1 MTSLAVE
8 EDSVIPNSL
17 DSIPPLTTHVLTDE
31 AEKISALKL
40 IADSIAQQRQ
50 LASRAILFH
59 PVVIAAYIGLLAITT
74 QLLYKTR
81 GDLGVLFTTL
91 AGVTMACL
99 VGVRS
104 VTAGYITLAED
115 VNWKFVQSEDGND
128 DVIIGSRYG
137 EDIIGALVLRLE
149 RSCPSPSK
157 RKAKSKAGGKGVV
170 RAWTTKM
177 RYRGTGIG
185 TDLLQ
190 EAVRVTREKLGNSAE
205 IGFAAE
211 HANSKMVLPEMFN
224 RGFRKREMKAAKALE
239 AVVEGDFGGKKKR

>member
-1 MTSLAVE
+1 MTSLADE
-8 EDSVIPNSL
+8 EDSITPNPL
-17 DSIPPLTTHVLTDE
+17 DSVPPLTTGVLTDE
-31 AEKISALKL
+31 TEKVPALKL

-59 PVVIAAYIGLLAITT
+59 PITIAAYIGLLAVTT

-81 GDLGVLFTTL
+81 ADLGVLFTTV

-104 VTAGYITLAED
+104 ATAGYITLAED
-115 VNWKFVQSEDGND
+115 MSWKYLQNEDGSEDI
-128 DVIIGSRYG
+128 IIGSRYG
-137 EDIIGALVLRLE
+137 EDVIGALILRLE
-149 RSCPSPSK
+149 RGCQSPSK
-157 RKAKSKAGGKGVV
+157 RKAKNKSGGKGVV

-211 HANSKMVLPEMFN
+211 HANSKMVLPETFN
-224 RGFRKREMKAAKALE
+224 SGFRQRERKAAKALE
-239 AVVEGDFGGKKKR
+239 TIVEGDFGGKRKR

>member
-1 MTSLAVE
+1 MLTNEVE
-8 EDSVIPNSL
+8 KVSG
-17 DSIPPLTTHVLTDE
+17 
-31 AEKISALKL
+31 LKL

-50 LASRAILFH
+50 LASRAVLFH
-59 PVVIAAYIGLLAITT
+59 PIILSAYIGLLAITT

-81 GDLGVLFTTL
+81 GDLGVLLTTV
-91 AGVTMACL
+91 AGVSMAWL

-115 VNWKFVQSEDGND
+115 VSWNFVRNEDGGD
-128 DVIIGSRYG
+128 DIIIGSRYG
-137 EDIIGALVLRLE
+137 EDVIGALILRLE
-149 RSCPSPSK
+149 RNCQSPSK
-157 RKAKSKAGGKGVV
+157 RKAKSKTGGKGVV

-211 HANSKMVLPEMFN
+211 HANSKMILPEMFN
-224 RGFRKREMKAAKALE
+224 HGFRKREMKAAKALKTI
-239 AVVEGDFGGKKKR
+239 VEGDLGGKRKR

>member
-1 MTSLAVE
+1 MTSLADG
-8 EDSVIPNSL
+8 EDPITPNLL
-17 DSIPPLTTHVLTDE
+17 DSIPPLTTGVLTNE
-31 AEKISALKL
+31 AEKVSGLKL

-50 LASRAILFH
+50 LASRAVLFH
-59 PVVIAAYIGLLAITT
+59 PIIIAAYVGLLAITT

-81 GDLGVLFTTL
+81 GDLGVLLTTV

-104 VTAGYITLAED
+104 FTAGYITLAED
-115 VNWKFVQSEDGND
+115 VNWKFIQNEDGGD
-128 DVIIGSRYG
+128 DIIIGSRYG
-137 EDIIGALVLRLE
+137 EDVIGALILRLE
-149 RSCPSPSK
+149 RSCHSPSK
-157 RKAKSKAGGKGVV
+157 RKAKSKTGGKGVV

-211 HANSKMVLPEMFN
+211 HANSKMILPEMFN

-239 AVVEGDFGGKKKR
+239 TVVEGEFGGKKKR